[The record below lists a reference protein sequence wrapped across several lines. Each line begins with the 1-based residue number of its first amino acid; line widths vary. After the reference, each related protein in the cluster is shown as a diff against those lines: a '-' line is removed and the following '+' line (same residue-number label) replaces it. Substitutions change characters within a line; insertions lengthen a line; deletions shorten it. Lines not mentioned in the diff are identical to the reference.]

1 VRWRRRRRGAQKS
14 LAAVK
19 VMRRDQVNQ
28 ELFKTETTI
37 LRTLHHPNV
46 VAFIECAA
54 AAPHRAAR
62 ARTQRR

>member
-1 VRWRRRRRGAQKS
+1 
-14 LAAVK
+14 
-19 VMRRDQVNQ
+19 MRRDQVNQ